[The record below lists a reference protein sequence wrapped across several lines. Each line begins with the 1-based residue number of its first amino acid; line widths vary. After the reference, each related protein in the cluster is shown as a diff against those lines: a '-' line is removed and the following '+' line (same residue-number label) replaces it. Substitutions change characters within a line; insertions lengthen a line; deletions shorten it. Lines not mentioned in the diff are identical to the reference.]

1 MFKAATSPPS
11 PLEQGRVKTIF
22 AADVALARGQI
33 LDELKSQ
40 REGPSIVT
48 ITWERVPELKRE
60 LNELVDAIAEAAH
73 SIWPHWYRSAAER
86 FLLANGT
93 ATEVVREGEI
103 EAVVLH
109 AKSHAPTSSEAW
121 LRHVWKR
128 CERGRLP
135 TTKKLTSAEQI
146 RQLSKAVDPHNLI
159 TVVATLQPIL
169 RKGRLQAL
177 AKALEWMA
185 KETAAPLVFIA
196 PAEWHSRPEL
206 DAISYDCVPCWDDLS
221 RDTPSQASGA
231 LNRDAGPIPDP
242 TFRPLERDGE
252 LASSPGGT
260 DSSVVVEPVLGKP
273 HPKSRVE
280 NHLAKHL
287 TADPELAPLFRWNH
301 PMPVLGIGKTV
312 DLFWEAGGVVIE
324 IDGPSH
330 LTPPQYNQDR
340 DRDYRLLLE
349 GYTSL
354 RITNDAVNADV
365 AVVIEK
371 IRKVVRLRNRN

>member
-1 MFKAATSPPS
+1 MFKTATSPLSTPD
-11 PLEQGRVKTIF
+11 QGRVKAIF
-22 AADVALARGQI
+22 AADVALARGQV

-48 ITWERVPELKRE
+48 ITWEKVPELQRE
-60 LNELVDAIAEAAH
+60 LNGLVDAIAEAAL
-73 SIWPHWYRSAAER
+73 SIWPLWYRSAAER
-86 FLLANGT
+86 FRQASDT
-93 ATEVVREGEI
+93 ATDVVRERDIDE
-103 EAVVLH
+103 VVLH

-135 TTKKLTSAEQI
+135 TTKKLTSAEQV
-146 RQLSKAVDPHNLI
+146 RHLSKAVDPHHLI
-159 TVVATLQPIL
+159 IVVAALRPIVK
-169 RKGRLQAL
+169 KGRLQAL

-185 KETAAPLVFIA
+185 KETASPLVFIA
-196 PAEWHSRPEL
+196 PAEWNSRPEL
-206 DAISYDCVPCWDDLS
+206 DAISYDCVPWDDPSRNLPSQPSGALS
-221 RDTPSQASGA
+221 RDT
-231 LNRDAGPIPDP
+231 GPIPDP
-242 TFRPLERDGE
+242 TLIPLEKGGE
-252 LASSPGGT
+252 PANSPGGT

-371 IRKVVRLRNRN
+371 IRKVVRLKNRN